1 MERVMPSMLL
11 RGSCTI
17 HSRLWF
23 RVVASHVSR
32 IIKPFKAHDHQLR
45 AMLSSA
51 MLSNNHDIG
60 MTMKLLSRNQ
70 VLKRPN

>member
-1 MERVMPSMLL
+1 MPSMLL
-11 RGSCTI
+11 IGSCAT
-17 HSRLWF
+17 HSRQWF
-23 RVVASHVSR
+23 RVVANHASMV
-32 IIKPFKAHDHQLR
+32 IKPFSAHDHQEK

-51 MLSNNHDIG
+51 MLSNSQAIG

>member
-1 MERVMPSMLL
+1 MPSMLL

-23 RVVASHVSR
+23 RVVASHVNMV
-32 IIKPFKAHDHQLR
+32 IKPFIAHDHQLR
-45 AMLSSA
+45 TMLSSA
-51 MLSNNHDIG
+51 MLSNSHDIG